1 MLIGKIKEVKFLP
14 DLIGRALP
22 SKAFGRAG
30 RAFEDMLEEDYG
42 ITVNRGKGPDNPMFG
57 IDYKTRDLDSVS
69 PQTIASMSVSDIIK
83 TPYRESNVFEK
94 FQQQIRIKTKNNVVL
109 FNVILVLEASIILL

>member
-1 MLIGKIKEVKFLP
+1 MLIGKIKEVKFLS
-14 DLIGRALP
+14 DLIGKTLP
-22 SKAFGRAG
+22 TKHFGKAG
-30 RAFEDMLEEDYG
+30 RALENMFEQDYG
-42 ITVNRGKGPDNPMFG
+42 ITVNRGKGPDSRIFG
-57 IDYKTRDLDSVS
+57 IDFKTRDLDSVS